1 MTKNNGN
8 ISPEKIKLISEKS
21 IYAFKTKNDNYS
33 LENFPYFG
41 YYSVNIFECPQ
52 FIMFTNNDCPRAV
65 DILFH
70 KNFEPMSIKIWSHLV
85 LKSRTAFDIGAHVGI
100 FSLVAAAINND
111 IEIHAFE
118 PNPDA
123 FSRLQIHR
131 NINKFNNIRIHRNA
145 FAHKDGLTELNWIKK
160 YDNGWLSSGGTILK
174 GIPENLTNRAIA
186 RVLKFDTFYKTKS
199 IKKPFVIKIDIEGAE
214 ELLIDAMTEALKDK
228 PDIIIETF
236 SKKASTKLTNIAKD
250 LGYSFFL
257 IDELEMKIHQL
268 ERLVACDPSKTNFNQ
283 ILTTQPNSLNCFL

>member
-8 ISPEKIKLISEKS
+8 ISPEQIRLISKES
-21 IYAFKTKNDNYS
+21 LASFKTKDHKYS
-33 LENFPYFG
+33 IETFPYFG
-41 YYSVNIFECPQ
+41 YYSVNIFECPE
-52 FIMFTNNDCPRAV
+52 FTMFTNNDCPRAV

-70 KNFEPMSIKIWSHLV
+70 KSFEPMSIRIWSHLIMRS
-85 LKSRTAFDIGAHVGI
+85 KTAFDIGAHVGI
-100 FSLVAAAINND
+100 FSLVAAAVNKD

-118 PNPDA
+118 PNPDV
-123 FSRLQIHR
+123 FGRLQIHR
-131 NINKFNNIRIHRNA
+131 NINNFKNIRLYRNA

-160 YDNGWLSSGGTILK
+160 YDNGWLSSGSTILK
-174 GIPENLTNRAIA
+174 GIPEDLTNHAVTKA
-186 RVLKFDTFYKTKS
+186 LKFDTFYKTRS

-214 ELLIDAMTEALKDK
+214 ELLIDAMIDTLKDK

-236 SKKASTKLTNIAKD
+236 SKKAAHKLTNLAKG

-268 ERLVACDPSKTNFNQ
+268 ESLIACDPTKTNFNQ